1 MKAETERN
9 PRFFEKIS
17 NRRKRT
23 GQLILLAI
31 LVDIGFVIVEIIAGL
46 NPISDFRQHP
56 VLYSYIYLGTIIV
69 FGIFGS
75 LIGTREDI
83 LREMAHTDTL
93 TGLFNLRYL
102 WARIDE
108 EFALAQRHGTPMSLV
123 VIDLDNFKSVNDNY
137 GHPVGD
143 RFLEQMGLT
152 IQSMMREGEV
162 GARVGGEE
170 FALLLPH
177 TTAQEAIV
185 VAERIRSAIGQEQ
198 VMVNEMKVSVTASA
212 GVACTG
218 NHKDCNA
225 REIYQLADQAL
236 LLAKREGRDKVMK
249 ALSKSPVSQ

>member
-1 MKAETERN
+1 VKAETEN
-9 PRFFEKIS
+9 KPRLFEKTS
-17 NRRKRT
+17 NRLKRT
-23 GQLILLAI
+23 GQLILLAV
-31 LVDIGFVIVEIIAGL
+31 LVDIEFVIVEIVAGL
-46 NPISDFRQHP
+46 DPISDFRLHP

-75 LIGTREDI
+75 LIGAREDI
-83 LREMAHTDTL
+83 LRAMAHTDAL
-93 TGLFNLRYL
+93 TGLFNLRYM

-108 EFALAQRHGTPMSLV
+108 EFALAQRHGTPLSLV
-123 VIDLDNFKSVNDNY
+123 IIDLDNFKSVNDNY

-152 IQSMMREGEV
+152 IHSMMREGEI

-177 TTAQEAIV
+177 TTAQEAMV

-198 VMVNEMKVSVTASA
+198 VTVNEKKVSVTASA

-218 NHKDCNA
+218 NHKDSNA

-236 LLAKREGRDKVMK
+236 MLAKREGRDKVMV
-249 ALSKSPVSQ
+249 ALSKGLVLQ

>member
-1 MKAETERN
+1 MKAETEKS
-9 PRFFEKIS
+9 PRFFEKTS

-23 GQLILLAI
+23 WQLVLLAV

-46 NPISDFRQHP
+46 NPVSDFRRHP

-75 LIGTREDI
+75 LIGSREDI

-93 TGLFNLRYL
+93 TGLFNLRYM

-108 EFALAQRHGTPMSLV
+108 EFALARRHGTPLSLV
-123 VIDLDNFKSVNDNY
+123 IIDLDNFKSVNDNY

-152 IQSMMREGEV
+152 IKSMMREGEI

-177 TTAQEAIV
+177 TDAQEAIV
-185 VAERIRSAIGQEQ
+185 VAERIRIAIGQER
-198 VMVNEMKVSVTASA
+198 VTVNQDEVSVTASA
-212 GVACTG
+212 GVACTV
-218 NHKDCNA
+218 NHKDRSA

-236 LLAKREGRDKVMK
+236 LRAKREGRDRVMN
-249 ALSKSPVSQ
+249 ALA